1 MVYNSSYTKFAT
13 KQQRE
18 YTTDVSSKLQHRK
31 WVEEKVE
38 LAETLTKFGGKRLL
52 GVTENNQPIYVRYNI
67 DKDTLDIKISLTH
80 SMDTIRKSKL
90 CPRRV
95 VGSEN
100 ESIDIK
106 LAMRPASK
114 TDHGEVT
121 QRTLDYIEKLI
132 DKSETDYYRVNGKC
146 SSLLFMYISNCIYGG
161 SHEPGKVRWMDI
173 SKGWNLPSGEYF
185 TVDG

>member
-18 YTTDVSSKLQHRK
+18 FTTDVSSKFRHRK
-31 WVEEKVE
+31 WVEEKVQ

-52 GVTENNQPIYVRYNI
+52 GVTDKDQPIYVRYNI

-100 ESIDIK
+100 ESINIQH
-106 LAMRPASK
+106 AMRPKGK

-121 QRTLDYIEKLI
+121 QRTLDYIEKLMSYNESKI
-132 DKSETDYYRVNGKC
+132 YYEDNKC
-146 SSLLFMYISNCIYGG
+146 TTGMFMKIANAIYEG
-161 SHEPGKVRWMDI
+161 SPENLRVRWTDVMKAWDMP
-173 SKGWNLPSGEYF
+173 KGKYF
-185 TVDG
+185 NI